1 MNILYFLCALLFA
14 PFFLGLVNQTK
25 AFFAGRRGPGLFRLY
40 FDLAKLLRKSCP
52 RSATSTWLFDLAP
65 SIALATTLLA
75 ALIFPWS
82 LETDATTNAAT
93 APLAALSSV
102 VFFYLLGTG
111 RFFTVLGALDTGSA
125 FEGMGASREVQ
136 FSALVEPTVF
146 VLLGFLVLL
155 TGGDSLADLLA
166 GYPPGVWAHHAAS
179 LLLAGLAF
187 FAILLSECCRVP
199 FDDPETHLELTMIHE
214 AMILDNAG
222 PDLAFIH
229 YGAALKFE
237 LLAAFLVAMLLPTLP
252 CAPALRFVLLMGGV
266 GVTAV
271 AVGIVEST
279 LARMRFLKT
288 PQVLLATLLLTTLG
302 ALLFVLF

>member
-166 GYPPGVWAHHAAS
+166 GYPSGVWAHHAAS

-252 CAPALRFVLLMGGV
+252 CASALRFALLMGGV